1 MHEGDFV
8 TKFDGKSVSDSRALS
23 RIVADTAI
31 NKTVPV
37 ELIRKG
43 KKMNLRVTVLR
54 LNEKQAPPPKQAPA
68 ALEPKV
74 TMLGLS
80 LGMLDANGRNEFRIA
95 NNVQGVLVVDVA
107 AESPAAEKNIRAGD
121 VIVQV
126 QGVPVKTPQEVT
138 NRIAADRKAGK
149 KVELLLVNRGG
160 ELTYFAVKLN

>member
-8 TKFDGKSVSDSRALS
+8 TRFDGKPVSDSRALS

-54 LNEKQAPPPKQAPA
+54 LNEKQAPPPKQAPSA
-68 ALEPKV
+68 PQAKV

-80 LGMLDANGRNEFRIA
+80 LGLLDANGRTEFRIA
-95 NNVQGVLVVDVA
+95 NNVQGVLIVDVA
-107 AESPAAEKNIRAGD
+107 AESPAAEKNIHAGD

-149 KVELLLVNRGG
+149 KVELLLVNHGG
-160 ELTYFAVKLN
+160 ELTYVAVKLN

>member
-1 MHEGDFV
+1 
-8 TKFDGKSVSDSRALS
+8 
-23 RIVADTAI
+23 
-31 NKTVPV
+31 
-37 ELIRKG
+37 
-43 KKMNLRVTVLR
+43 
-54 LNEKQAPPPKQAPA
+54 
-68 ALEPKV
+68 
-74 TMLGLS
+74 
-80 LGMLDANGRNEFRIA
+80 MLDANGRNEFRIA